1 MNKLQQKMM
10 AFMYGRYGMDEMYFG
25 LLALWFAITIVNA
38 FVGSMILSLLGTA
51 VLIFSLYRFCSKKID
66 RRKRENVAFLK
77 IWHPIR
83 NWFTY
88 QRDKIRDRKTARYRK
103 CKHCKAILK
112 LPNKK
117 GKHTVNCPKC
127 HEKFDV
133 RIL

>member
-1 MNKLQQKMM
+1 MNKFKQKIMT
-10 AFMYGRYGMDEMYFG
+10 FMIGRYGMDEMYFG
-25 LLALWFAITIVNA
+25 LFALWFIITMINS
-38 FVGSMILSLLGTA
+38 FVRSAILSLLGAA
-51 VLIFSLYRFCSKKID
+51 VIIFMIYRFCSKNID
-66 RRKRENVAFLK
+66 KRRKENAAFLR

-88 QRDKIRDRKTARYRK
+88 QRDKFRDRKTARYRK
-103 CKHCKAILK
+103 CKHCKAILR

>member
-1 MNKLQQKMM
+1 
-10 AFMYGRYGMDEMYFG
+10 MYGRYGIDEMYYG
-25 LLALWFAITIVNA
+25 LLVLWLIIMIINT
-38 FVGSMILSLLGTA
+38 FVGSMVLSLLGTA
-51 VLIFSLYRFCSKKID
+51 VLIYSLFRFCSKKID
-66 RRKRENVAFLK
+66 KRRRENAVFLK
-77 IWHPIR
+77 LWHPIR
-83 NWFTY
+83 NWLTY
-88 QRDKIRDRKTARYRK
+88 QRDKFRDRKTARYRK

>member
-1 MNKLQQKMM
+1 MI
-10 AFMYGRYGMDEMYFG
+10 GRYGMDEMYFG
-25 LLALWFAITIVNA
+25 LFALWFIITMINS
-38 FVGSMILSLLGTA
+38 FVRSAILSLLGAA
-51 VLIFSLYRFCSKKID
+51 VIIFMIYRFCSKNID
-66 RRKRENVAFLK
+66 KRRKENAAFLK
-77 IWHPIR
+77 IWRPIR

-88 QRDKIRDRKTARYRK
+88 QRDKFRDRKTARYRK
-103 CKHCKAILK
+103 CKHCKAILR